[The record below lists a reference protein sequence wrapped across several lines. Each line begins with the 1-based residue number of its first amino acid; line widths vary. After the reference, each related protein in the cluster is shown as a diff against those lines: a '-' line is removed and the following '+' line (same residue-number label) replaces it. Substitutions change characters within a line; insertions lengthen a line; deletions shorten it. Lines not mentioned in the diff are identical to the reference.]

1 MTDVMEDAYARGLEA
16 GKAMKTEE
24 VKDEES
30 LDLDQHG
37 EDGNI
42 LTFFITSLELCIL
55 LIAGILILRYCFCQ
69 ELSPEHPFT
78 EIYMFWQNVLFSLLA
93 VVFPLSLL
101 SGVECIS
108 RKKKNRAN
116 PNN

>member
-1 MTDVMEDAYARGLEA
+1 MADAMEDAYARGLEA
-16 GKAMKTEE
+16 GKAMKAKE
-24 VKDEES
+24 VKDEEC
-30 LDLDQHG
+30 LDLDQRD

-42 LTFFITSLELCIL
+42 LTFFITSLGLCIL
-55 LIAGILILRYCFCQ
+55 LFAGILILRYCFGQ

-78 EIYMFWQNVLFSLLA
+78 EIYMFWQNFLVSLLV

-101 SGVECIS
+101 SGVESIS

-116 PNN
+116 QK